1 MTQPSNA
8 PVVVK
13 KYANRRLYNT
23 STSSYVT
30 LEDLSKMVKRGEDFA
45 VCDAKSGEDI
55 TRSVL
60 TQIIFDAEAKG
71 QNLLPITF
79 LRQLIR
85 LYDDSIQHLVPP
97 YLEHTMAAFS
107 TNREKLL
114 PFGGAKLGSAAI
126 EAIEEQ
132 ARRNMDLFQKSMRM
146 FMPLAGGQ
154 GQDAAGPKPASS
166 VRPAAIPP
174 EPPAPAGDLPTR
186 GDFDEM
192 RAQLKAMQMRVDQ
205 LTMERRQAAAGPAG
219 SQRPP
224 HLAVAAEDGAEYQGP
239 TSSDPADSDSEA
251 PTGRAPARRDG

>member
-1 MTQPSNA
+1 MTTHQNA

-30 LEDLSKMVKRGEDFA
+30 LDDLSKMVKRGEDFA
-45 VCDAKSGEDI
+45 VSDAKTGEDI

-97 YLEHTMAAFS
+97 YLEHTLAAFS

-132 ARRNMDLFQKSMRM
+132 ARRNMELFQKSMRM
-146 FMPLAGGQ
+146 FIPIAGGQ
-154 GQDAAGPKPASS
+154 EAADDAKTAAPARPSTASPPK
-166 VRPAAIPP
+166 
-174 EPPAPAGDLPTR
+174 PPAPPADLPTR
-186 GDFDEM
+186 SDFEEM
-192 RAQLKAMQMRVDQ
+192 RAQLMAMQKRIDQ
-205 LTMERRQAAAGPAG
+205 LTTERRAAPGDGEP
-219 SQRPP
+219 QQP
-224 HLAVAAEDGAEYQGP
+224 HLAVAAEEGAPYQGAGP
-239 TSSDPADSDSEA
+239 SSDTAASGEEA
-251 PTGRAPARRDG
+251 PSEPEPSRRDV